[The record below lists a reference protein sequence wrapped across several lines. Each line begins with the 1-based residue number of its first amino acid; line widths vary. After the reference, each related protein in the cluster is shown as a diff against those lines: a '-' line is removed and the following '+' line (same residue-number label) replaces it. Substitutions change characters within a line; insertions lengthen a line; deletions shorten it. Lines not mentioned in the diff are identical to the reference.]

1 MDELAF
7 VQRNLLKVLIEEKEK
22 EKEKDNTRAT
32 PNSYMDNL
40 IGYREPFY
48 CCKEHPKVEN
58 IHREA
63 IEQHI
68 LYYTSH
74 KSL

>member
-1 MDELAF
+1 MDELDF

-22 EKEKDNTRAT
+22 EKDNTNTRAT

>member
-1 MDELAF
+1 MEG
-7 VQRNLLKVLIEEKEK
+7 
-22 EKEKDNTRAT
+22 KEKDNTNTRAT
-32 PNSYMDNL
+32 SNLYNDNL

-48 CCKEHPKVEN
+48 YSKEHPKVEN

-68 LYYTSH
+68 LYSTSH
-74 KSL
+74 K